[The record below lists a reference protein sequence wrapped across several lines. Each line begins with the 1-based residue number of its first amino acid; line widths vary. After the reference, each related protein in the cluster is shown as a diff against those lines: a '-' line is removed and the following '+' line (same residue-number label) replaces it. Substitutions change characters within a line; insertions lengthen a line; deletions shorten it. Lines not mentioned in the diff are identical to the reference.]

1 MNKDLYKK
9 IKEKLNSLE
18 SELEDL
24 KEEDKESKLKVAVSS
39 SLGQKI
45 LGKNEEDRFAIIC
58 AFYEYM
64 SSRDVFSFIESGDW
78 ANFFRNNLSK
88 YLTIDRIELIFD
100 DIIDND
106 NIVKTILNV
115 CNDEVKKN
123 FYDYAKKKNT
133 LYLKNGDN
141 RYKDVFSKIED
152 VLASQGLVKKS
163 KEVPNYKSSKELDKR
178 SDEITTQIARL
189 SQEKE
194 KIEADKVN
202 KRDDLF
208 GKAGAV
214 IGVNPDKLIRKVGDQ
229 NSFAVDSIVL
239 DQRLADKIASN
250 GAIVATKPENVF
262 DRIKQE
268 ALNAL
273 RLRKTKCEIKEIN
286 GMNTLILKD
295 TDKTATSSNEYVRK
309 FMKFLRKKKELFKQ
323 LVKPSAEVSQSLKAV
338 FKTTNE
344 KFISSVK
351 DMASKAKSSYG
362 ELKDNLRETYDEKK
376 SEAREK
382 ANQLKAD
389 ITDYGIEAKEK
400 IADKMQA
407 AATTVKDMASKAKS
421 SYGELKDNLRETY
434 DEKKSEA
441 REKANQLKA
450 DITDYGIEAKEKIA
464 DKMQA
469 AATTVKDTASEVKSS
484 YGELKDN
491 LKEVYDEQKNVAK
504 AKTDELVSRIS
515 DYGVSTREKMSDK
528 LHKVADRIAPTN
540 PRETV
545 TYITTPDGQT
555 KRLIVRAATKAGQI
569 HSFKEEKTRKM

>member
-1 MNKDLYKK
+1 MNKDLYKQ
-9 IKEKLNSLE
+9 IKDELASLE
-18 SELEDL
+18 GEWSQPE
-24 KEEDKESKLKVAVSS
+24 AVRSL
-39 SLGQKI
+39 LGQKI

-64 SSRDVFSFIESGDW
+64 SSKESFSFINSGTW
-78 ANFFRNNLSK
+78 ADFFRNNLSK

-100 DIIDND
+100 DIINND
-106 NIVKTILNV
+106 SLVQTILNV

-178 SDEITTQIARL
+178 SDEITAQIARL

-194 KIEADKVN
+194 KIEADKVS

-214 IGVNPDKLIRKVGDQ
+214 IGVNPDKLIRKVGDE
-229 NSFAVDSIVL
+229 NSFAVDRIVL

-250 GAIVATKPENVF
+250 EAIVATQPKNVF
-262 DRIKQE
+262 DKLKKK

-273 RLRKTKCEIKEIN
+273 MLLTVNLEIVDEKGLNVLRVSKKKS
-286 GMNTLILKD
+286 TL
-295 TDKTATSSNEYVRK
+295 DKMASSDNEVLRSIANSVRK
-309 FMKFLRKKKELFKQ
+309 KITLFKE

-362 ELKDNLRETYDEKK
+362 ELKDNLREAYDEKK

-400 IADKMQA
+400 ITDKFHD
-407 AATTVKDMASKAKS
+407 V
-421 SYGELKDNLRETY
+421 
-434 DEKKSEA
+434 
-441 REKANQLKA
+441 
-450 DITDYGIEAKEKIA
+450 
-464 DKMQA
+464 
-469 AATTVKDTASEVKSS
+469 ATTVKDTASEVKSS
-484 YGELKDN
+484 YGELRDN

-528 LHKVADRIAPTN
+528 LHEVADRIAPTN
-540 PRETV
+540 PRKTV
-545 TYITTPDGQT
+545 TYITTPDGQ
-555 KRLIVRAATKAGQI
+555 KKKLIVRAATKAGQI

>member
-1 MNKDLYKK
+1 MNKDLYKQ
-9 IKEKLNSLE
+9 IKDELASLE
-18 SELEDL
+18 GEWSQPE
-24 KEEDKESKLKVAVSS
+24 AVRSL
-39 SLGQKI
+39 LGQKI

-64 SSRDVFSFIESGDW
+64 SSKESFSFINSGTW
-78 ANFFRNNLSK
+78 ADFFRNNLSK

-100 DIIDND
+100 DIINND
-106 NIVKTILNV
+106 SLVQTILNV

-178 SDEITTQIARL
+178 SDEITAQIARL

-194 KIEADKVN
+194 KIEADKVS

-214 IGVNPDKLIRKVGDQ
+214 IGVNPDKLIRKVGDE
-229 NSFAVDSIVL
+229 NSFTVDRIVL

-250 GAIVATKPENVF
+250 EAIVATQPKNVF
-262 DRIKQE
+262 DKLKKK

-273 RLRKTKCEIKEIN
+273 MLLTVNLEIVDEKGLNVLRVSKKKS
-286 GMNTLILKD
+286 TL
-295 TDKTATSSNEYVRK
+295 DKMASSDNEVLRSIANSVRK
-309 FMKFLRKKKELFKQ
+309 KITLFKE

-362 ELKDNLRETYDEKK
+362 ELKDNLREAYDEKK

-400 IADKMQA
+400 ITDKFHD
-407 AATTVKDMASKAKS
+407 V
-421 SYGELKDNLRETY
+421 
-434 DEKKSEA
+434 
-441 REKANQLKA
+441 
-450 DITDYGIEAKEKIA
+450 
-464 DKMQA
+464 
-469 AATTVKDTASEVKSS
+469 ATTVKDTASEVKSS
-484 YGELKDN
+484 YGELRDN

-528 LHKVADRIAPTN
+528 LHEVADRIAPTN
-540 PRETV
+540 PRKTV
-545 TYITTPDGQT
+545 TYITTPDGQ
-555 KRLIVRAATKAGQI
+555 KKKLIVRAATKAGQI

>member
-1 MNKDLYKK
+1 MNKDLYKQ
-9 IKEKLNSLE
+9 IKDELASLE
-18 SELEDL
+18 GEWSQPE
-24 KEEDKESKLKVAVSS
+24 AVRSL
-39 SLGQKI
+39 LGQKI

-64 SSRDVFSFIESGDW
+64 SSKESFSFINSGTW
-78 ANFFRNNLSK
+78 ADFFRNNLSK

-141 RYKDVFSKIED
+141 RYKDVFSKIEG

-163 KEVPNYKSSKELDKR
+163 KEVPNYESSKELDKR
-178 SDEITTQIARL
+178 SDEITAQIARL

-194 KIEADKVN
+194 KIEADKVS

-214 IGVNPDKLIRKVGDQ
+214 IGVNPDKLIRKVGDE
-229 NSFAVDSIVL
+229 NSFAVDRIVL
-239 DQRLADKIASN
+239 DQRLVDKIASN
-250 GAIVATKPENVF
+250 EAIVATQPKNVF
-262 DRIKQE
+262 DKLKKK

-273 RLRKTKCEIKEIN
+273 MLLTVNLEIVDEKGLNVLRVSKKKS
-286 GMNTLILKD
+286 TL
-295 TDKTATSSNEYVRK
+295 DKMASSDNEVLQAIANS
-309 FMKFLRKKKELFKQ
+309 LRKKKELFKQ

-338 FKTTNE
+338 LKATNE

-351 DMASKAKSSYG
+351 NIAEEAKSSYA

-376 SEAREK
+376 NEVREK

-400 IADKMQA
+400 ITDKFHD
-407 AATTVKDMASKAKS
+407 V
-421 SYGELKDNLRETY
+421 
-434 DEKKSEA
+434 
-441 REKANQLKA
+441 
-450 DITDYGIEAKEKIA
+450 
-464 DKMQA
+464 
-469 AATTVKDTASEVKSS
+469 ATTVKDTASEVKSS
-484 YGELKDN
+484 YGELRDN

-528 LHKVADRIAPTN
+528 LHEVADRIAPTN

>member
-1 MNKDLYKK
+1 MNKDLYKQ
-9 IKEKLNSLE
+9 IKDELASLE
-18 SELEDL
+18 GEWSQPE
-24 KEEDKESKLKVAVSS
+24 AVRSL
-39 SLGQKI
+39 LGQKI

-64 SSRDVFSFIESGDW
+64 SSKESFSFINSGTW
-78 ANFFRNNLSK
+78 ADFFRNNLSK

-100 DIIDND
+100 DIINND
-106 NIVKTILNV
+106 SLVQTILNV

-178 SDEITTQIARL
+178 SDEITAQIARL

-194 KIEADKVN
+194 KIEADKFN

-208 GKAGAV
+208 SAAGAV
-214 IGVNPDKLIRKVGDQ
+214 IGVNPDKLIRKVGDE
-229 NSFAVDSIVL
+229 NSFAVDRIVL

-250 GAIVATKPENVF
+250 EAIVATKPKNVF

-273 RLRKTKCEIKEIN
+273 RLRKTKCETKEIN

-338 FKTTNE
+338 LKATNE

-351 DMASKAKSSYG
+351 NITEEAKASYT
-362 ELKDNLRETYDEKK
+362 ELKDNLRE
-376 SEAREK
+376 A
-382 ANQLKAD
+382 
-389 ITDYGIEAKEK
+389 
-400 IADKMQA
+400 
-407 AATTVKDMASKAKS
+407 
-421 SYGELKDNLRETY
+421 Y

-484 YGELKDN
+484 YGELRDS

-528 LHKVADRIAPTN
+528 LHEVADRIAPTN

>member
-1 MNKDLYKK
+1 MNKDLYKQ
-9 IKEKLNSLE
+9 IKDELASLE
-18 SELEDL
+18 GEWSQPE
-24 KEEDKESKLKVAVSS
+24 AVRSL
-39 SLGQKI
+39 LGQKI

-64 SSRDVFSFIESGDW
+64 SSKESFSFINSGTW
-78 ANFFRNNLSK
+78 ADFFRNNLSK

-100 DIIDND
+100 DIINND
-106 NIVKTILNV
+106 SLVQTILNV

-141 RYKDVFSKIED
+141 RYKDVFSKIEG

-163 KEVPNYKSSKELDKR
+163 KEVPNYESSKELDKR
-178 SDEITTQIARL
+178 SDEITAQIARL

-194 KIEADKVN
+194 KIEADKVS

-214 IGVNPDKLIRKVGDQ
+214 IGVNPDKLIRKVGDE
-229 NSFAVDSIVL
+229 NSFAVDRIVL

-250 GAIVATKPENVF
+250 EAIVATKPKNVF

-273 RLRKTKCEIKEIN
+273 RLRKTKCETKEIN

-362 ELKDNLRETYDEKK
+362 ELR
-376 SEAREK
+376 
-382 ANQLKAD
+382 
-389 ITDYGIEAKEK
+389 
-400 IADKMQA
+400 
-407 AATTVKDMASKAKS
+407 
-421 SYGELKDNLRETY
+421 
-434 DEKKSEA
+434 
-441 REKANQLKA
+441 
-450 DITDYGIEAKEKIA
+450 
-464 DKMQA
+464 
-469 AATTVKDTASEVKSS
+469 
-484 YGELKDN
+484 DN

-504 AKTDELVSRIS
+504 TKTDELVSRIS
-515 DYGVSTREKMSDK
+515 DYGVSTREKVSDK
-528 LHKVADRIAPTN
+528 LHEVADKIAPTN

-569 HSFKEEKTRKM
+569 HSFKEEKSRKM

>member
-1 MNKDLYKK
+1 MNKDLYKQ
-9 IKEKLNSLE
+9 IKDELASLE
-18 SELEDL
+18 GEWSQPE
-24 KEEDKESKLKVAVSS
+24 AVRSL
-39 SLGQKI
+39 LGQKI

-64 SSRDVFSFIESGDW
+64 SSKESFSFINSGTW
-78 ANFFRNNLSK
+78 ADFFRNNLSK

-100 DIIDND
+100 DIINND
-106 NIVKTILNV
+106 SLVQTILNV

-133 LYLKNGDN
+133 LYLKTGSNK
-141 RYKDVFSKIED
+141 YEKVFNKIEE

-163 KEVPNYKSSKELDKR
+163 KEVPNYESSKELDKR
-178 SDEITTQIARL
+178 SDEITAQIARL

-194 KIEADKVN
+194 KIEADKVS

-214 IGVNPDKLIRKVGDQ
+214 IGVNPDKLIRKVGDE
-229 NSFAVDSIVL
+229 NSFTVDRIVL

-250 GAIVATKPENVF
+250 EAIVATKPKNVF
-262 DRIKQE
+262 DRIKKKVS
-268 ALNAL
+268 NAL
-273 RLRKTKCEIKEIN
+273 MLSTVNLEVVVDN
-286 GMNTLILKD
+286 GLNVLKISKKQSVL
-295 TDKTATSSNEYVRK
+295 DKMASSDNDVLQAIANS
-309 FMKFLRKKKELFKQ
+309 LRKKKELFKQ
-323 LVKPSAEVSQSLKAV
+323 LVKPSEEVSQSLKAV
-338 FKTTNE
+338 LKATNE
-344 KFISSVK
+344 KFLSSIK
-351 DMASKAKSSYG
+351 DTVSEVKSSYG
-362 ELKDNLRETYDEKK
+362 ELKDGLKEVYDEKK
-376 SEAREK
+376 SEVIEK

-400 IADKMQA
+400 IADKMQD
-407 AATTVKDMASKAKS
+407 V
-421 SYGELKDNLRETY
+421 
-434 DEKKSEA
+434 
-441 REKANQLKA
+441 
-450 DITDYGIEAKEKIA
+450 
-464 DKMQA
+464 
-469 AATTVKDTASEVKSS
+469 ATTVKDTASEVKSS
-484 YGELKDN
+484 YGELRDS

-528 LHKVADRIAPTN
+528 LHEVADRIAPTN

-569 HSFKEEKTRKM
+569 HSFKEEKARKM

>member
-1 MNKDLYKK
+1 MNKDLYKQ
-9 IKEKLNSLE
+9 IKDELNSLE

-39 SLGQKI
+39 SLGKK
-45 LGKNEEDRFAIIC
+45 LHEEKDKFTVIC

-141 RYKDVFSKIED
+141 RYEVVFSKIEG

-163 KEVPNYKSSKELDKR
+163 EEVPNYKSSKEFDNR
-178 SDEITTQIARL
+178 SNEITAQIARL
-189 SQEKE
+189 SQEQE
-194 KIEADKVN
+194 KIEADKVS

-208 GKAGAV
+208 GKAGTD
-214 IGVNPDKLIRKVGDQ
+214 IGVEPGKLIKKVGTQ
-229 NSFAVDSIVL
+229 ESLEVDNIVL
-239 DQRLADKIASN
+239 DQRLVDKIASN
-250 GAIVATKPENVF
+250 EAIVATQPKNVF
-262 DRIKQE
+262 DKLKKK

-273 RLRKTKCEIKEIN
+273 MLLTVNLEIVDEKGLNVLRVSKKKS
-286 GMNTLILKD
+286 TL
-295 TDKTATSSNEYVRK
+295 DKMASSDNEVLRSIANSVRK
-309 FMKFLRKKKELFKQ
+309 KITLFKE
-323 LVKPSAEVSQSLKAV
+323 LVKPSSEVSQSLKAV

-344 KFISSVK
+344 KFLSSIK
-351 DMASKAKSSYG
+351 DTVSEVKSSYG
-362 ELKDNLRETYDEKK
+362 ELKDGLKEVYDEKK
-376 SEAREK
+376 SEVIEK

-400 IADKMQA
+400 IADKMQD
-407 AATTVKDMASKAKS
+407 V
-421 SYGELKDNLRETY
+421 
-434 DEKKSEA
+434 
-441 REKANQLKA
+441 
-450 DITDYGIEAKEKIA
+450 
-464 DKMQA
+464 
-469 AATTVKDTASEVKSS
+469 ATTVKDTASEVKSS

-528 LHKVADRIAPTN
+528 LHEVADRIAPTN

>member
-1 MNKDLYKK
+1 MNKDLYKQ
-9 IKEKLNSLE
+9 IKDELASLE
-18 SELEDL
+18 GEWSQPE
-24 KEEDKESKLKVAVSS
+24 AVRSL
-39 SLGQKI
+39 LGQKI

-64 SSRDVFSFIESGDW
+64 SSKESFSFINSGTW
-78 ANFFRNNLSK
+78 ADFFRNNLSK

-100 DIIDND
+100 DIINND
-106 NIVKTILNV
+106 SLVQTILNV

-178 SDEITTQIARL
+178 SDEITAQIARL

-194 KIEADKVN
+194 KIEADKVS

-214 IGVNPDKLIRKVGDQ
+214 IGVNPDKLIRKVGDE
-229 NSFAVDSIVL
+229 NSFAVDRIVL

-250 GAIVATKPENVF
+250 EAIVATQPKNVF
-262 DRIKQE
+262 DKLKKK

-273 RLRKTKCEIKEIN
+273 MLLTVNLEIVDEKGLNVLRVSKKKS
-286 GMNTLILKD
+286 TL
-295 TDKTATSSNEYVRK
+295 DKMASSDNEVLRSIANSVRK
-309 FMKFLRKKKELFKQ
+309 KITLFKE

-344 KFISSVK
+344 KFLSSIK
-351 DMASKAKSSYG
+351 DTVSEVKSSYG
-362 ELKDNLRETYDEKK
+362 ELKDGLKEVYDEKK
-376 SEAREK
+376 SEVIEK

-400 IADKMQA
+400 ITDKFHD
-407 AATTVKDMASKAKS
+407 V
-421 SYGELKDNLRETY
+421 
-434 DEKKSEA
+434 
-441 REKANQLKA
+441 
-450 DITDYGIEAKEKIA
+450 
-464 DKMQA
+464 
-469 AATTVKDTASEVKSS
+469 ATTVKDTASEVKSS
-484 YGELKDN
+484 YGELRDN

-528 LHKVADRIAPTN
+528 LHEVADRIAPTN

-545 TYITTPDGQT
+545 TYITTPDGQ
-555 KRLIVRAATKAGQI
+555 KKKLIVRAATKAGQI
-569 HSFKEEKTRKM
+569 HSFKEEKSRKM

>member
-1 MNKDLYKK
+1 MNKDLYKQ
-9 IKEKLNSLE
+9 IKEELNSLE

-24 KEEDKESKLKVAVSS
+24 KEADKESKLKVAVSS
-39 SLGQKI
+39 SLGKK
-45 LGKNEEDRFAIIC
+45 LREKKDEEDRFAIIC

-141 RYKDVFSKIED
+141 RYEVVFSKIEG

-163 KEVPNYKSSKELDKR
+163 EEVPNYKSSKEFDNR
-178 SDEITTQIARL
+178 SNEITAQIARL
-189 SQEKE
+189 SQEQE
-194 KIEADKVN
+194 KIEADKVS

-208 GKAGAV
+208 GKAGTD
-214 IGVNPDKLIRKVGDQ
+214 IGVEPGKLIKKVGTQ
-229 NSFAVDSIVL
+229 ESLEVDNIVL
-239 DQRLADKIASN
+239 DQRLVDKIASN
-250 GAIVATKPENVF
+250 EAIVATKPNNVF
-262 DRIKQE
+262 GRIKKKVS
-268 ALNAL
+268 NAL
-273 RLRKTKCEIKEIN
+273 MLSTVNLEVVVDN
-286 GMNTLILKD
+286 GLNVLKISKKQSVL
-295 TDKTATSSNEYVRK
+295 DKMASSDNDVLQAIANS
-309 FMKFLRKKKELFKQ
+309 LRKKKELFKQ

-338 FKTTNE
+338 LKATNE

-351 DMASKAKSSYG
+351 NITEEAKASYT
-362 ELKDNLRETYDEKK
+362 ELKDNLREAYDEKK

-400 IADKMQA
+400 IADKMQD
-407 AATTVKDMASKAKS
+407 V
-421 SYGELKDNLRETY
+421 
-434 DEKKSEA
+434 
-441 REKANQLKA
+441 
-450 DITDYGIEAKEKIA
+450 
-464 DKMQA
+464 
-469 AATTVKDTASEVKSS
+469 ATTVKDTASEVKSS
-484 YGELKDN
+484 YGELRDS

-515 DYGVSTREKMSDK
+515 DYGVSTRQNVSDK

-569 HSFKEEKTRKM
+569 HSFKEEKSRKM

>member
-1 MNKDLYKK
+1 MNKDLYKQ
-9 IKEKLNSLE
+9 IKDELTSLE
-18 SELEDL
+18 GEWSQPE
-24 KEEDKESKLKVAVSS
+24 AVRSL
-39 SLGQKI
+39 LGQKI

-64 SSRDVFSFIESGDW
+64 SSKESFSFINSGTW
-78 ANFFRNNLSK
+78 ADFFRNNLSK

-100 DIIDND
+100 DIINND
-106 NIVKTILNV
+106 SLVQTILNV

-133 LYLKNGDN
+133 LYLKTGSNK
-141 RYKDVFSKIED
+141 YEKVFNKIEE

-163 KEVPNYKSSKELDKR
+163 KEVPNYESSKELDKR
-178 SDEITTQIARL
+178 SDEITAQIARL
-189 SQEKE
+189 SQEQE
-194 KIEADKVN
+194 KIEADKVS

-214 IGVNPDKLIRKVGDQ
+214 IGVNPDKLIRKVGDE
-229 NSFAVDSIVL
+229 NSFAVDRIVL

-250 GAIVATKPENVF
+250 EAIVATKPKNVF

-338 FKTTNE
+338 LKATNE

-351 DMASKAKSSYG
+351 NITEEAKASYT
-362 ELKDNLRETYDEKK
+362 ELKDNLREAYDEKK

-400 IADKMQA
+400 IADKMQD
-407 AATTVKDMASKAKS
+407 V
-421 SYGELKDNLRETY
+421 
-434 DEKKSEA
+434 
-441 REKANQLKA
+441 
-450 DITDYGIEAKEKIA
+450 
-464 DKMQA
+464 
-469 AATTVKDTASEVKSS
+469 ATTVKDTASEVKSS
-484 YGELKDN
+484 YGELRDS

-528 LHKVADRIAPTN
+528 LHEVADRIAPTN

>member
-1 MNKDLYKK
+1 MNKDLYKQ
-9 IKEKLNSLE
+9 IKDELASLE
-18 SELEDL
+18 GEWSQP
-24 KEEDKESKLKVAVSS
+24 ESVRSL
-39 SLGQKI
+39 LGQKI

-64 SSRDVFSFIESGDW
+64 SSKESFSFINSGTW
-78 ANFFRNNLSK
+78 ADFFRNNLSK

-100 DIIDND
+100 DIINND
-106 NIVKTILNV
+106 SLVQTILNV

-133 LYLKNGDN
+133 LYLKTGSNK
-141 RYKDVFSKIED
+141 YEKVFNKIEE

-163 KEVPNYKSSKELDKR
+163 KEVPNYESSKELDKR
-178 SDEITTQIARL
+178 SDEITAQIARL

-194 KIEADKVN
+194 KIEADKVS

-214 IGVNPDKLIRKVGDQ
+214 IGVNPDKLIRKVGDE
-229 NSFAVDSIVL
+229 NSFAVDRIVL

-250 GAIVATKPENVF
+250 EAIVATQPKNVF
-262 DRIKQE
+262 DKLKKK

-273 RLRKTKCEIKEIN
+273 MLLTVNLEIVDEKGLNVLRVSKKKS
-286 GMNTLILKD
+286 TL
-295 TDKTATSSNEYVRK
+295 DKMASSDNEVLRSIANSVRK
-309 FMKFLRKKKELFKQ
+309 KITLFKE
-323 LVKPSAEVSQSLKAV
+323 LVKPSSEVSQSLKAV

-344 KFISSVK
+344 KFLSS
-351 DMASKAKSSYG
+351 
-362 ELKDNLRETYDEKK
+362 
-376 SEAREK
+376 
-382 ANQLKAD
+382 
-389 ITDYGIEAKEK
+389 I
-400 IADKMQA
+400 
-407 AATTVKDMASKAKS
+407 
-421 SYGELKDNLRETY
+421 
-434 DEKKSEA
+434 
-441 REKANQLKA
+441 
-450 DITDYGIEAKEKIA
+450 
-464 DKMQA
+464 
-469 AATTVKDTASEVKSS
+469 KDTVSEVKSS
-484 YGELKDN
+484 YGELRDN

-528 LHKVADRIAPTN
+528 LHEVADRIAPTN

-569 HSFKEEKTRKM
+569 HSFKEEKARKM

>member
-1 MNKDLYKK
+1 MNKDLYKQ
-9 IKEKLNSLE
+9 IKDELASLE
-18 SELEDL
+18 GEWSQPE
-24 KEEDKESKLKVAVSS
+24 AVRSL
-39 SLGQKI
+39 LGQKI

-64 SSRDVFSFIESGDW
+64 SSKESFSFINSGTW
-78 ANFFRNNLSK
+78 ADFFRNNLSK

-100 DIIDND
+100 DIINND
-106 NIVKTILNV
+106 ILVQTILNV

-178 SDEITTQIARL
+178 SDEITAQIARL

-194 KIEADKVN
+194 KIEADKVS

-214 IGVNPDKLIRKVGDQ
+214 IGVNPDKLIRKVGDE
-229 NSFAVDSIVL
+229 NSFAVDRIVL

-250 GAIVATKPENVF
+250 EAIVATQPKNVF
-262 DRIKQE
+262 DKLKKK

-273 RLRKTKCEIKEIN
+273 MLLTVNLEIVDEKGLNVLRV
-286 GMNTLILKD
+286 
-295 TDKTATSSNEYVRK
+295 S
-309 FMKFLRKKKELFKQ
+309 KKKSTLDKMASSDNEVLRSIANSVIKKITLFKE

-344 KFISSVK
+344 KFLSSIK
-351 DMASKAKSSYG
+351 DTVSEVKSSYG
-362 ELKDNLRETYDEKK
+362 ELKDGLKEVYDEKK
-376 SEAREK
+376 SEVIEK

-400 IADKMQA
+400 IADKMQD
-407 AATTVKDMASKAKS
+407 V
-421 SYGELKDNLRETY
+421 
-434 DEKKSEA
+434 
-441 REKANQLKA
+441 
-450 DITDYGIEAKEKIA
+450 
-464 DKMQA
+464 
-469 AATTVKDTASEVKSS
+469 ATTVKDTASEVKSS
-484 YGELKDN
+484 YGELRDS

-515 DYGVSTREKMSDK
+515 DYGVSTRQNVSDK

-545 TYITTPDGQT
+545 TYITTPDGQ
-555 KRLIVRAATKAGQI
+555 KKKLIVRAATKAGQI
-569 HSFKEEKTRKM
+569 HSFKEEKSRKM

>member
-1 MNKDLYKK
+1 MNKDLYKQ
-9 IKEKLNSLE
+9 IKDELTSLE
-18 SELEDL
+18 GEWSQPE
-24 KEEDKESKLKVAVSS
+24 AVRSL
-39 SLGQKI
+39 LGQKI

-64 SSRDVFSFIESGDW
+64 SSKESFSFINSGTW
-78 ANFFRNNLSK
+78 ADFFRNNLSK

-100 DIIDND
+100 DIINND
-106 NIVKTILNV
+106 SLVQTILNV

-163 KEVPNYKSSKELDKR
+163 EEVPNYESSKELDKR
-178 SDEITTQIARL
+178 SDEITAQIARL

-194 KIEADKVN
+194 KIEADKVS

-214 IGVNPDKLIRKVGDQ
+214 IGVNPDKLIRKVGDE
-229 NSFAVDSIVL
+229 NSFTVDRIVL

-250 GAIVATKPENVF
+250 EAIVATKPKNVF

-362 ELKDNLRETYDEKK
+362 ELKDNLREAYDEKK

-389 ITDYGIEAKEK
+389 ITDYGIEVKEK

-407 AATTVKDMASKAKS
+407 AAS
-421 SYGELKDNLRETY
+421 
-434 DEKKSEA
+434 
-441 REKANQLKA
+441 
-450 DITDYGIEAKEKIA
+450 
-464 DKMQA
+464 
-469 AATTVKDTASEVKSS
+469 TVKDTAREVKSS
-484 YGELKDN
+484 YGELRDS

>member
-1 MNKDLYKK
+1 MNKDLYKQ
-9 IKEKLNSLE
+9 IKDELTSLE
-18 SELEDL
+18 GEWSQPE
-24 KEEDKESKLKVAVSS
+24 AVRSL
-39 SLGQKI
+39 LGQKI

-64 SSRDVFSFIESGDW
+64 SSKESFSFINSGTW
-78 ANFFRNNLSK
+78 ADFFRNNLSK
-88 YLTIDRIELIFD
+88 YLTIDRIEFIFD
-100 DIIDND
+100 DIINND
-106 NIVKTILNV
+106 SLVQTILNV

-123 FYDYAKKKNT
+123 FYEYAKKKNT

-178 SDEITTQIARL
+178 SDEITAQIARL

-194 KIEADKVN
+194 KIEADKVS

-214 IGVNPDKLIRKVGDQ
+214 IGVNPDKLIRKVGDE
-229 NSFAVDSIVL
+229 NSFTVDRIVL

-250 GAIVATKPENVF
+250 EAIVATQPKNVF
-262 DRIKQE
+262 DKLKKK
-268 ALNAL
+268 ALNDLMLLTVNLEIVDEKGLNVL
-273 RLRKTKCEIKEIN
+273 RVSKKKSTLDKMASSDNEVLRSIAN
-286 GMNTLILKD
+286 
-295 TDKTATSSNEYVRK
+295 SVRK
-309 FMKFLRKKKELFKQ
+309 KITLFKQ

-338 FKTTNE
+338 LKATNE

-351 DMASKAKSSYG
+351 NITEEAKASYT
-362 ELKDNLRETYDEKK
+362 ELKDNLRE
-376 SEAREK
+376 A
-382 ANQLKAD
+382 
-389 ITDYGIEAKEK
+389 
-400 IADKMQA
+400 
-407 AATTVKDMASKAKS
+407 
-421 SYGELKDNLRETY
+421 Y

-528 LHKVADRIAPTN
+528 LHEVADRIAPTN

>member
-1 MNKDLYKK
+1 MNKDLYKQ
-9 IKEKLNSLE
+9 IKDELASLE
-18 SELEDL
+18 GEWSQPE
-24 KEEDKESKLKVAVSS
+24 AVRSL
-39 SLGQKI
+39 LGQKI

-64 SSRDVFSFIESGDW
+64 SSKESFSFINSGTW
-78 ANFFRNNLSK
+78 ADFFRNNLSK

-100 DIIDND
+100 DIINND
-106 NIVKTILNV
+106 SLVQTILNV

-178 SDEITTQIARL
+178 SDEITAQIARL

-194 KIEADKVN
+194 KIEADKVS

-208 GKAGAV
+208 GKAGIV
-214 IGVNPDKLIRKVGDQ
+214 IGVNPDKLIRKVGDE
-229 NSFAVDSIVL
+229 NSFTVDRIVL

-250 GAIVATKPENVF
+250 EAIVATQPKNVF
-262 DRIKQE
+262 DKLKKK

-273 RLRKTKCEIKEIN
+273 MLLTVNLEIVDEKGLNVLRVSKKKS
-286 GMNTLILKD
+286 TL
-295 TDKTATSSNEYVRK
+295 DKMASSDNEVLRSIANS
-309 FMKFLRKKKELFKQ
+309 LRKKKELFKQ

-344 KFISSVK
+344 KFLSS
-351 DMASKAKSSYG
+351 
-362 ELKDNLRETYDEKK
+362 
-376 SEAREK
+376 
-382 ANQLKAD
+382 
-389 ITDYGIEAKEK
+389 I
-400 IADKMQA
+400 
-407 AATTVKDMASKAKS
+407 
-421 SYGELKDNLRETY
+421 
-434 DEKKSEA
+434 
-441 REKANQLKA
+441 
-450 DITDYGIEAKEKIA
+450 
-464 DKMQA
+464 
-469 AATTVKDTASEVKSS
+469 KDTVNEVKSS
-484 YGELKDN
+484 YGELKDG

-515 DYGVSTREKMSDK
+515 DYGVSTREKVSDK
-528 LHKVADRIAPTN
+528 LHEVADKIAPTN

-569 HSFKEEKTRKM
+569 HSFKEEKSRKM

>member
-1 MNKDLYKK
+1 MNKDLYKQ
-9 IKEKLNSLE
+9 IKDELASLE
-18 SELEDL
+18 GEWSQPE
-24 KEEDKESKLKVAVSS
+24 AVRSIQK
-39 SLGQKI
+39 QKI

-64 SSRDVFSFIESGDW
+64 SSKESFSFINSGTW
-78 ANFFRNNLSK
+78 ADFFRNNLSK

-100 DIIDND
+100 DIINND
-106 NIVKTILNV
+106 ILVQTILNV

-163 KEVPNYKSSKELDKR
+163 KEVPNYESSKELDKR
-178 SDEITTQIARL
+178 SDEITAQIARL

-194 KIEADKVN
+194 KIEADKVS

-214 IGVNPDKLIRKVGDQ
+214 IGVNPDKLIRKVGDE
-229 NSFAVDSIVL
+229 NSFAVDRIVL

-250 GAIVATKPENVF
+250 EAIVATQPKNVF
-262 DRIKQE
+262 DKLKKK

-273 RLRKTKCEIKEIN
+273 MLLTVNLEIVDEKGLNVLRVSKKKS
-286 GMNTLILKD
+286 TL
-295 TDKTATSSNEYVRK
+295 DKMASSDNEVLRSIANSVRK
-309 FMKFLRKKKELFKQ
+309 KITLFKE

-344 KFISSVK
+344 KFLSSIK
-351 DMASKAKSSYG
+351 DTVSEVKSSYG
-362 ELKDNLRETYDEKK
+362 ELKDGLKEVYDEKK
-376 SEAREK
+376 SEV
-382 ANQLKAD
+382 
-389 ITDYGIEAKEK
+389 I
-400 IADKMQA
+400 
-407 AATTVKDMASKAKS
+407 
-421 SYGELKDNLRETY
+421 
-434 DEKKSEA
+434 
-441 REKANQLKA
+441 EKANQLKA

-469 AATTVKDTASEVKSS
+469 AATTVKDTVSEVKSS
-484 YGELKDN
+484 YGELRDS

-528 LHKVADRIAPTN
+528 LHEVADRIAPTN